1 MEKKIRNRVIIVDL
15 ICHGAPSPGLWKNYA
30 ADLEKKCKDKIAK
43 ITFKDKKNGW
53 MSPSVYA
60 DIGGQEVSIEGYSGW
75 FYGGYSIRESCFQ
88 CPYTK
93 IERNTDITIGDY
105 WGVEKKYPD
114 FFDPRGVSLLIIQSE
129 VGHDVFEQIKDKI
142 DFIEISEKDCLQPRL
157 SSAAKKPDNYDK
169 FWSDIKIKG
178 FEYCQRKYK
187 EKVSYSLREKIQ
199 RKVKKLFSNSK

>member
-1 MEKKIRNRVIIVDL
+1 
-15 ICHGAPSPGLWKNYA
+15 
-30 ADLEKKCKDKIAK
+30 
-43 ITFKDKKNGW
+43 